1 MCRCVFAKDYVNVIF
16 QGRGLNAFWT
26 HCEMKAGN
34 IQTLVWFSG
43 SQAFNR
49 LCLIKN
55 PSLLWWEFLLMSLT
69 EKIHLRILLS
79 STHTQ
84 KQLVALP
91 TKTNRCQKHRQLMFC
106 HRWCLTQTV
115 WFTAGHSLYCGCVFM
130 CEWTDVRVHAS
141 VVKTLTADPWRLL
154 MCKSVRSKIVIL
166 LSPLQIRSHS
176 ECFYFNWLLE
186 FQPYVCGIYHMSIIK
201 WSPVSY
207 WHTKGL
213 KEAYQRWGW
222 IS

>member
-1 MCRCVFAKDYVNVIF
+1 MGIFINVFD
-16 QGRGLNAFWT
+16 
-26 HCEMKAGN
+26 
-34 IQTLVWFSG
+34 
-43 SQAFNR
+43 
-49 LCLIKN
+49 
-55 PSLLWWEFLLMSLT
+55 WENTFEDFT
-69 EKIHLRILLS
+69 FKY
-79 STHTQ
+79 THTKTTCSPPHKD
-84 KQLVALP
+84 KQVSE
-91 TKTNRCQKHRQLMFC
+91 
-106 HRWCLTQTV
+106 TQTADV
-115 WFTAGHSLYCGCVFM
+115 LPQVVPDTNCVIYCWSLSLYCGCVFM
-130 CEWTDVRVHAS
+130 CEWTDVRVHAG